1 MPLLIGIFLALAIAA
16 FARVAGFDRDRA
28 FYSTVLIV
36 VATYY
41 DLFGVMGGSMS
52 ALVQE
57 SGGVAVF
64 VALAYLGF
72 RYSAWFVVVG
82 LAGHGVFDFFHA
94 GLITNPGVPI
104 WWPQF
109 CGAYDVTAA
118 GFLAWLTICQ
128 RRSRPDPG
136 RSVSGQFPGA

>member
-1 MPLLIGIFLALAIAA
+1 MPLLIGIFLALGVAA
-16 FARVAGFDRDRA
+16 FARVSGFDRDRA
-28 FYSTVLIV
+28 FYSTVVIV

-41 DLFGVMGGSMS
+41 VLFGVMGGSMS

-64 VALAYLGF
+64 VALAYWGF
-72 RYSAWFVVVG
+72 RYSPWFAVAG

-118 GFLAWLTICQ
+118 AVLAWLIRHGKQ
-128 RRSRPDPG
+128 IPARG
-136 RSVSGQFPGA
+136 